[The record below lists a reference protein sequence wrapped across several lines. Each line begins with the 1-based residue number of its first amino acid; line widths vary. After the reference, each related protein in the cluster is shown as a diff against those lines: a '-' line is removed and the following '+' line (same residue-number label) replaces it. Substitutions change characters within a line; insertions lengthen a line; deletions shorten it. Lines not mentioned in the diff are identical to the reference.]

1 MATLPRPAVRD
12 SQFAEA
18 GAPPEAKP
26 AGQTPKEYKCGY
38 VDGSGKF
45 VIARQFDQAANFAAG
60 LARVTQ
66 DQKDGFINR
75 TGDYVIAPSFDEA
88 KSFREGL
95 AAVCMKGKGWGF
107 IDRAGAWA
115 IPPRFAFADSFS
127 GGMAVVKEDSDLSCL
142 GDGNIETP
150 EGSECE
156 GYSDPEES
164 GPATYFLIDRTGKRM
179 TNKGYHC
186 ITRPADGMA
195 AIRLNGRWG
204 YVDRTGKEVI
214 APRFSMAKPFG
225 EGVAAVRVLNAKG
238 EDERGEGKWGFVNHQ
253 GRFVLSPR
261 FKVDQIGTFSEGLI
275 AVEGVP
281 SAMLDKSAA
290 GRKAL
295 VLAAKQKGMT
305 RRELREREGE
315 GDWAGYLDKKGM
327 LRIPVPYCF
336 FGDSGGTADRI
347 LREFTTGIAEVVM
360 EEPASVVPFECAQ
373 AEVRPVR
380 MFVDRQGHY
389 VEPTPAMLMRY
400 SSGPLVP
407 KCRDDVPLEG
417 VDRFTWE

>member
-1 MATLPRPAVRD
+1 MRGRR
-12 SQFAEA
+12 S
-18 GAPPEAKP
+18 
-26 AGQTPKEYKCGY
+26 
-38 VDGSGKF
+38 
-45 VIARQFDQAANFAAG
+45 R
-60 LARVTQ
+60 ARVTR
-66 DQKDGFINR
+66 DMKDGFINR
-75 TGDYVIAPSFDEA
+75 TGEYAIVPSFDEA

-95 AAVCMKGKGWGF
+95 AAVCMEGKGWGF

-127 GGMAVVKEDSDLSCL
+127 EGMAVVKEDNDLSCL

-156 GYSDPEES
+156 GYSDPGES
-164 GPATYFLIDRTGKRM
+164 GPATYFLIDHTGKRM
-179 TNKGYHC
+179 SNKSYHC

-195 AIRLNGRWG
+195 AVRLNGRWG

-238 EDERGEGKWGFVNHQ
+238 EDELGEGKWGFLNHQ
-253 GRFVLSPR
+253 GRFLVSPR

-295 VLAAKQKGMT
+295 AAAAKQKGMT
-305 RRELREREGE
+305 LREMREREGE
-315 GDWAGYLDKKGM
+315 GDWAGFLDKKGT

-336 FGDSGGTADRI
+336 FGDSGGTADRS
-347 LREFTTGIAEVVM
+347 LRELSGSIAEVVM
-360 EEPASVVPFECAQ
+360 ERPASVVPFACSQGET
-373 AEVRPVR
+373 EDVR
-380 MFVDRQGHY
+380 MFVDRQGRY
-389 VEPTPAMLMRY
+389 VEPKPAMLMRY
-400 SSGPLVP
+400 SSEPLVP
-407 KCRDDVPLEG
+407 KCRDDVPLAG